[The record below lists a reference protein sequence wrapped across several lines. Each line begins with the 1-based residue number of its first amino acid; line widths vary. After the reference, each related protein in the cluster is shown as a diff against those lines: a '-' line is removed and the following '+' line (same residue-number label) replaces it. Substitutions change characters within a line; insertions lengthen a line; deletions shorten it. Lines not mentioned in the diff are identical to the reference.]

1 MLWDTDAGT
10 RIWSK
15 NFSES
20 ILQITLDSFLN
31 KRIALLSANYILF
44 IEDFSCTQV
53 PQNQPRR
60 FHITNANNSSQSSQS
75 SMSSDES
82 KRSGGGIFAASYW
95 LKTLVENASDVKQL
109 QQK

>member
-1 MLWDTDAGT
+1 M
-10 RIWSK
+10 
-15 NFSES
+15 
-20 ILQITLDSFLN
+20 
-31 KRIALLSANYILF
+31 
-44 IEDFSCTQV
+44 

-60 FHITNANNSSQSSQS
+60 FQITNANSSSQSRP

-109 QQK
+109 QQKYV